1 MPFCSRTGL
10 VRCLRCSNRL
20 SPAPHTEARQ
30 PQKLLVRLAGIRGAS
45 VTARQICARGYA
57 CSGTDGPC
65 ALAAVVGCRL
75 HHIHRRANLKSCSDG
90 SLTPKE
96 RPVTARQICAR
107 VHACSGA
114 AGPCARA
121 AVVGLVLQH
130 KQVRTCS
137 GASLYHCKHPCHGNQ
152 SVFKA
157 C

>member
-1 MPFCSRTGL
+1 MA
-10 VRCLRCSNRL
+10 CLRCGDWP
-20 SPAPHTEARQ
+20 SPVPHALV
-30 PQKLLVRLAGIRGAS
+30 LL
-45 VTARQICARGYA
+45 
-57 CSGTDGPC
+57 
-65 ALAAVVGCRL
+65 
-75 HHIHRRANLKSCSDG
+75 
-90 SLTPKE
+90 PKE